1 MIMKIMNDIGWR
13 SCVVLAALGLIM
25 PLAAGTEPAA
35 PVDAGMTAVRMLD
48 FSGGAEKF
56 KEVIAVADPDTET
69 WEKAVLGYAVCLHR
83 RQPDTKADKESAAEY
98 YEEIIE
104 RGSGSVYCRLALLFR
119 GKLAD
124 RIDYFGD
131 EPRPMQAVE
140 YYTRLLDDYPDSEL
154 AAYAALYRAQ
164 SQAFAMAPEKSR
176 RAIDALKVWLEKHP
190 DNPLAAVQWML
201 IADISYYPL
210 KDYAN
215 AAKSMIMAE
224 KAGLPSSVLLDEF
237 WWKTANF
244 ALLAGDTG
252 LARAYLEKIIGLDAS
267 GFIAPARDKLE
278 QNRERTK

>member
-1 MIMKIMNDIGWR
+1 MKIVNDIGWR
-13 SCVVLAALGLIM
+13 GCVVLAALGMLL
-25 PLAAGTEPAA
+25 PFVAGAEPAA

-56 KEVIAVADPDTET
+56 KEAIAAADPDTET
-69 WEKAVLGYAVCLHR
+69 WEQTVLGYAVCLHR

-98 YEEIIE
+98 YEKVIE

-131 EPRPMQAVE
+131 EPRPIQAVE

-176 RAIDALKVWLEKHP
+176 RAIVDLEDWLGRNP

-224 KAGLPSSVLLDEF
+224 KAGPPSSVLLDEF

-244 ALLAGDTG
+244 ALLAGDTD
-252 LARAYLEKIIGLDAS
+252 LARTYLEKIIRLDAS
-267 GFIAPARDKLE
+267 GFIAPARDKLGQLKAHVKE
-278 QNRERTK
+278 